1 MQQQFLVEGMTCQHC
16 VRAVTR
22 AVQQL
27 DAQAAVQVDLKAAT
41 VTVDS
46 TQPRPRIAEAIREE
60 GYSVAA

>member
-1 MQQQFLVEGMTCQHC
+1 MQQQFHVEGMTCQHC

-46 TQPRPRIAEAIREE
+46 TQPRLRIAEAIREE
-60 GYSVAA
+60 GYPVAP

>member
-1 MQQQFLVEGMTCQHC
+1 MQQQFHVEGMSCEHC

-41 VTVDS
+41 VTVNS

-60 GYSVAA
+60 GYSVAP

>member
-1 MQQQFLVEGMTCQHC
+1 MTCQHC

-46 TQPRPRIAEAIREE
+46 TQPRLRIAEAIREE
-60 GYSVAA
+60 GYPVAP

>member
-1 MQQQFLVEGMTCQHC
+1 MTCQHC

-60 GYSVAA
+60 GYPVAP